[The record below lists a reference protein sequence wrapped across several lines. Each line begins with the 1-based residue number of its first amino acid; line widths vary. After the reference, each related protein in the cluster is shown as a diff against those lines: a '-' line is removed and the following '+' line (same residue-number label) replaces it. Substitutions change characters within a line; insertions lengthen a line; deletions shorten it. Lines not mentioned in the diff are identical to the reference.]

1 MILLRL
7 ISLPYFRRHVLRT
20 VLTTAGIVLGVAVFV
35 GMHTANQSVLYAFS
49 RTVDRIA
56 GKTELQV
63 TAGETGFDEAV
74 LEKVQGAS
82 GVRVA
87 VPVIEA
93 VVDSN
98 IRGQGNLLVL
108 GVDMTG
114 DRSLRDYDLES
125 GEDALV
131 DDPLVFLAQPDSI
144 MLAKEFADR
153 NRLAIGSRVTLG
165 TVEGEKQFTVRGVM
179 KSSGL
184 TSAFGG
190 SLAIMDIYA
199 AQKMFGRGRKFDRI
213 DLALK
218 PGVTIAAGQQQLAA
232 LLGPGFQVDP
242 PSGRGQQFEAMLAAY
257 SMMVGIS
264 SLFALFIGMFIIYNS
279 FAIAVTQRRAEIGIL
294 RALGATRRQIRWLFL
309 GESAVTGLI
318 GSAGGLVFGVLIA
331 RGIAASI
338 GTLIA
343 DVYGVAQ
350 HADELSTS
358 PALLA
363 LALAIG
369 IGTSIAAAAIPARN
383 AARVDPVQALQKG
396 KYQILSAGESRTR
409 VVLGVVLGA
418 VSIVC
423 LSAGTSRPVF
433 YAGYVLA
440 IVVSLLISPLLSL
453 ALAKALRPLL
463 KWLRPVEGALAADSL
478 IQSPRRTSASVA
490 ALMLSLALVVAFAG
504 MARASYDSII
514 DWMESALNPEL
525 FVLPSQN
532 IVMRTIRFPPSMG
545 PEIAAIPGVERVQMV
560 RDARIVFRKTPVMV
574 VAVDVSSIAQTVR
587 REPVAGDA
595 DDMYRRTAAG
605 EGLMVS
611 DNLAQLQGLKL
622 GEVLEV
628 PAPNGLIALPIVGI
642 VVDYSD
648 QQGTILMDRSLFL
661 RYWND
666 DSVNV
671 FRVYLKP
678 GADAPDVR
686 QRILERYA
694 GARQVF
700 VLTNTELKSYILKI
714 TDQWFGLTSVQIA
727 VAVLVA
733 ILGIV
738 NTLTVSITD
747 RRRELGVLQAVGGLH
762 GQIRRTIWL
771 EALSIGTLGLALGFS
786 LGAVNLY
793 YILQIVHHDIAGMRL
808 DYVFPVGTVLAL
820 VPTILGAALVA
831 AIWPAESAVHG
842 SLVEAL
848 EYE

>member
-7 ISLPYFRRHVLRT
+7 ISWPYFRKHVLRT
-20 VLTTAGIVLGVAVFV
+20 ALTTAGIVLGVAVFV
-35 GMHTANQSVLYAFS
+35 GMHTANSSVLLAFS

-63 TAGETGFDEAV
+63 TAGEAGFHEEV
-74 LEKVQGAS
+74 LEKVQAAS
-82 GVRVA
+82 TVRVA

-93 VVDSN
+93 VVDTN
-98 IRGQGNLLVL
+98 LKGQGNLLVL

-114 DRSLRDYDLES
+114 DRTLRDYDLD
-125 GEDALV
+125 GDDAVV

-144 MLAKEFADR
+144 ILSKEFAEK
-153 NRLAIGSRVTLG
+153 NQIAVGSRVTLG
-165 TVEGEKQFTVRGVM
+165 TVEGQKPFTVRGVM

-190 SLAIMDIYA
+190 NLAVMDIYA
-199 AQKMFGRGRKFDRI
+199 AQHMFGRGRSFDRI
-213 DLALK
+213 DLAVK
-218 PGVTIAAGQQQLAA
+218 EGRTIKDAEQELTAM
-232 LLGPGFQVDP
+232 LGPGFQVDP

-279 FAIAVTQRRAEIGIL
+279 FSIAVTQRRSEIGIL
-294 RALGATRRQIRWLFL
+294 RALGATREQIRWLFL

-318 GSAGGLVFGVLIA
+318 GSIGGLVFGILIA

-338 GTLIA
+338 GSLIS

-350 HADELSTS
+350 RADEVSTS
-358 PALLA
+358 PPLLL

-369 IGTSIAAAAIPARN
+369 IATSIVAAAIPAHS

-396 KYQILSAGESRTR
+396 KYQVLSQGESRLR
-409 VVLGVVLGA
+409 AVLGLVLGA
-418 VSIVC
+418 VSLVC
-423 LSAGTSRPVF
+423 LSVGSSRTVF
-433 YAGYVLA
+433 YTGYVLA
-440 IVVSLLISPLLSL
+440 IVVALLISPLLSL
-453 ALAKALRPLL
+453 ILAKGLRPIL
-463 KWLRPVEGALAADSL
+463 KWARPVEGALAADSL

-490 ALMLSLALVVAFAG
+490 ALMLSLALVIAFAG
-504 MARASYDSII
+504 MARASYSSII
-514 DWMESALNPEL
+514 DWMETALNPEL
-525 FVLPSQN
+525 FIMPSQS
-532 IVMRTIRFPPSMG
+532 IVVRSMRFPAAMG
-545 PEIAAIPGVERVQMV
+545 PEVAAIPGVRRVQMV
-560 RDARIVFRKTPVMV
+560 RDARVMFRKTPVMV
-574 VAVDVSSIAQTVR
+574 VSIEVKSMAETAQLP
-587 REPVAGDA
+587 PVEGNA
-595 DDMYRRTAAG
+595 DDMYRRGAAG
-605 EGLMVS
+605 EGLIIA
-611 DNLAQLQGLKL
+611 DNLARLQHLKL
-622 GEVLEV
+622 GDMLEV
-628 PAPNGLIALPIVGI
+628 PAPRGLIRLPIVGVI
-642 VVDYSD
+642 TDFSD
-648 QQGTILMDRSLFL
+648 QMGTIFMDRSLFI

-671 FRVYLKP
+671 LRVYLNP
-678 GADAPDVR
+678 GATVPEVR
-686 QRILERYA
+686 QRVLEKYA
-694 GARQVF
+694 GQRQVF
-700 VLTNTELKSYILKI
+700 VLTNQELKSYILKV

-762 GQIRRTIWL
+762 AQIRQTIWI
-771 EALSIGTLGLALGFS
+771 EALSIATLGLALGFA
-786 LGAVNLY
+786 LGAINLY

-808 DYVFPVGTVLAL
+808 DYQFPVNTVLAL
-820 VPTILGAALVA
+820 VPTILGAAFVA